1 MNQELNS
8 PIDLKQLN
16 QISDG
21 DIEFEI
27 EVLRVYI
34 EDVVERIGKIRK
46 EITTND
52 RSQIMREAHHIKG
65 ASSNVGAWQIQALA
79 MQIEKLDQYQLEEAT
94 EIIDDMLKKMKAV
107 EQFIE
112 EKSATLSS
120 SCS

>member
-21 DIEFEI
+21 DIEFVI

-34 EDVVERIGKIRK
+34 EDVVERIDKIRK

-94 EIIDDMLKKMKAV
+94 EIIDDMLKKMKSV

-112 EKSATLSS
+112 EKSVTLSS

>member
-34 EDVVERIGKIRK
+34 EDVVERIDKIRK

>member
-16 QISDG
+16 QISDA

-34 EDVVERIGKIRK
+34 EDVVERIDKIRK